1 MRGSSIRRI
10 RCGILWPAACS
21 IQSML
26 YLNSDL
32 DDNICYFPSEIFNIK
47 RKVVMADQQGY
58 GLLKGKKGLIFGA
71 LDERSIAWRIA
82 LACQREGAEF
92 ALSNAPVAL
101 RMGALDALA
110 EETGASVIPCDV
122 SKEDEVQELM
132 QKVKEEYGKI
142 DFILHA
148 IGMSPNV
155 RKNKTYQGLNYH
167 WYKQTLDIS
176 AISLHKV
183 LHFAEE
189 EGVLNDGGSVVALSY
204 IGAQRIFSKYSDM
217 NDAKALLESI
227 ARNYGSRLADR
238 GIRVNTVSQAPTK
251 TSAGSGIKGFD
262 GMYTF
267 AEKLAPMG
275 NPSADDCAD
284 YCVTLFSDLTRKV
297 TMQNLYHDGGFVTAG
312 INEDMINDL
321 ATLYADED

>member
-1 MRGSSIRRI
+1 MN
-10 RCGILWPAACS
+10 
-21 IQSML
+21 
-26 YLNSDL
+26 YTD
-32 DDNICYFPSEIFNIK
+32 
-47 RKVVMADQQGY
+47 GY

-71 LDERSIAWRIA
+71 LDDRSIAWRVA
-82 LACQREGAEF
+82 LACRREGAEF

-101 RMGALDALA
+101 RLGSLNALS

-122 SKEDEVQELM
+122 SKEEDVEQLM
-132 QKVKEEYGKI
+132 NKVKEELGGL

-155 RKNKTYQGLNYH
+155 RKSKPYEELDYRYFQ
-167 WYKQTLDIS
+167 QTLDIS

-183 LHFAEE
+183 IHFAEKT
-189 EGVLNDGGSVVALSY
+189 GVLNDGASVVALSY

-227 ARNYGSRLADR
+227 ARNYGSRLGKR
-238 GIRVNTVSQAPTK
+238 GVRVNTVSQAPTI

-267 AEKLAPMG
+267 AEKMSPLG
-275 NPSADDCAD
+275 NPTADDCAD

-297 TMQNLYHDGGFVTAG
+297 TMQNLFHDGGFVTNG
-312 INEDMINDL
+312 ISEELMEDL
-321 ATLYADED
+321 FRLHEHKSGEGK

>member
-1 MRGSSIRRI
+1 
-10 RCGILWPAACS
+10 
-21 IQSML
+21 
-26 YLNSDL
+26 
-32 DDNICYFPSEIFNIK
+32 
-47 RKVVMADQQGY
+47 MAEQQGY
-58 GLLKGKKGLIFGA
+58 GLLKGKKGIIFGA

-82 LACQREGAEF
+82 LACQREGAKF

-101 RMGALDALA
+101 RLGALDELA
-110 EETGASVIPCDV
+110 EKTGASIYPCDV
-122 SKEDEVQELM
+122 SKEEEVGELM
-132 QKVKEEYGKI
+132 DKVKDEYGKI

-148 IGMSPNV
+148 IGMSPNI
-155 RKNKTYQGLNYH
+155 RKNKEYRELNYH
-167 WYKQTLDIS
+167 WYQQTLDIS
-176 AISLHKV
+176 AVSLHKI

-189 EGVLNDGGSVVALSY
+189 KDVLNKGASIVALSY

-227 ARNYGSRLADR
+227 ARNYGSRLADK

-267 AEKLAPMG
+267 AEKLAPLG
-275 NPSADDCAD
+275 NPTADECAD

-312 INEDMINDL
+312 INEEMINDL
-321 ATLYADED
+321 AKLYGDEE